1 MYNVDTNRIEEVL
14 AYMERSV
21 ELLRGLT
28 AREDA
33 QLMDDPVAMAAAER
47 GLHLSLEAIADVGN
61 ALIDGFIM
69 RDPGSYADIV
79 EILRDERVIDDAE
92 AKVLTDVVAFRKQ
105 LVIEYTQ
112 VPALDMLR
120 LIRRSLDS
128 LAQFPVRVRSYLKAE
143 LF

>member
-21 ELLRGLT
+21 ELLRGLA

-33 QLMDDPVAMAAAER
+33 QLMADPVAMAAAER

-120 LIRRSLDS
+120 LIRSSLDT